1 MFWLTKCGGRYG
13 VTPGTAGNPTVKA
26 SISNHSATLTLISG
40 LVSEGNY
47 TFEIF
52 SEDAIIYKVMYAPNF
67 YDLDSE
73 QFHRIMVQEKLNGSY
88 VL

>member
-1 MFWLTKCGGRYG
+1 MFWLTKYGGIYC
-13 VTPGTAGNPTVKA
+13 VTPGTVGNPTVKA
-26 SISNHSATLTLISG
+26 SISNHSATPTLISG

-52 SEDAIIYKVMYAPNF
+52 SEDAVIYRVMYSPNF
-67 YDLDSE
+67 YALDSE
-73 QFHRIMVQEKLNGSY
+73 QFHRILLQEKLNGSY